1 MDPQTEL
8 QQEILA
14 KMKALRTSEPSDE
27 PTEEP
32 SAIDISEEVAEEV
45 EEVIED
51 EATEEVEVVDDNDP
65 IEATDEEESLFF
77 DLNGE
82 ETSLSDILSWKDGNL
97 RQSDYTRKTQEL
109 AEQRKAFEV
118 KEEEFKAKFD
128 SLESMAQQLEQQ
140 LQAGDEKVDWEVGDD
155 GLPLYDDDM
164 PKYLR
169 HKSKQDQRRKS
180 LSDATATRQ
189 QHTESERQ
197 AIIADENV
205 KLLNALPTWQ
215 DAKQRDLDIALITT
229 YVDEAGISHD
239 KVNNMLDHRDFI
251 TLLHAAKYADLQKQ
265 TKKVSKQ
272 VAKAP
277 KVIKPTKTRKKPTS
291 VTALDDAMQKAKVS
305 GSKEDILAAMKLRRK
320 A

>member
-8 QQEILA
+8 QQDILA
-14 KMKALRTSEPSDE
+14 KMKALRTPEPSE
-27 PTEEP
+27 PTEEA
-32 SAIDISEEVAEEV
+32 SAIDISEEVVEEV
-45 EEVIED
+45 EQEEVIE
-51 EATEEVEVVDDNDP
+51 ETEEQAEEIDNSGS
-65 IEATDEEESLFF
+65 IEAEDEEESLYF

-82 ETSLSDILSWKDGNL
+82 ETSLSDILGWKDGNL

-118 KEEEFKAKFD
+118 KEQEFKTKFD
-128 SLESMAQQLEQQ
+128 SLEAMAQQLEQQ
-140 LQAGDEKVDWEVGDD
+140 LQASDEKVDWEVGED
-155 GLPLYDDDM
+155 GLPLYDEDM

-180 LSDATATRQ
+180 LSKATTTIQ

-197 AIIADENV
+197 AIIAEENQ
-205 KLLNALPTWQ
+205 KLLQALPTWQ
-215 DAKQRDLDIALITT
+215 DAKQQEADIALITS
-229 YVDEAGISHD
+229 YVNEAGISHD
-239 KVNNMLDHRDFI
+239 KVNKMLDHRDFI

-291 VTALDDAMQKAKVS
+291 VTAMDDAMKKAQAS
-305 GSKEDILAAMKLRRK
+305 GDQRDILAAMKLMRK